1 MGAHEHQFCGGTSG
15 MVSNRERHH
24 GKMEYLGPIAQ
35 SHQTQI
41 GHTSFKPRIR
51 LEPTTT
57 SLPLSCIEL
66 LVVLG
71 VSILHKGPSYQSHIL
86 NLMENLH
93 CLLLIG
99 TRLISRFVCDILPP
113 FLQYFVTQK
122 KSSIYLLQNHINM
135 WLKLCT
141 ISFRMVIA
149 LSCLGK
155 EHKIV
160 VTSQL
165 QRQFTFGFIIE
176 IPRINNPCIFWT
188 SSAGLL

>member
-1 MGAHEHQFCGGTSG
+1 

-71 VSILHKGPSYQSHIL
+71 VSILHKGPSYQSLIL

-122 KSSIYLLQNHINM
+122 KIFYISSLESYKYVVKTLYYFIQNGYSTVLLREG
-135 WLKLCT
+135 T
-141 ISFRMVIA
+141 
-149 LSCLGK
+149 
-155 EHKIV
+155 
-160 VTSQL
+160 
-165 QRQFTFGFIIE
+165 
-176 IPRINNPCIFWT
+176 
-188 SSAGLL
+188 